1 MNRLDTPDPVRRSHR
16 AGAGLLRCAVMALIA
31 VAVVATAACAPPPPP
46 PAPADGGPIPPN
58 RPYQA
63 LPWTPDD
70 APKLLEELR
79 AQLDTPGFAARLD
92 PKRRDQ
98 ILATLRSEIAKPDA
112 LSKLQQFISSQN
124 TSAAQQNS
132 KGRLPAPPSAA
143 RRKELGLTVP
153 ASPPAPPVTVP
164 TVPNVEAPRPTPQ
177 IAAATPVQG
186 KVPQDLTE
194 LKIVPTGGKWPTGSP
209 SAWTIVGGSLTDA
222 LRETLLAGTGNLT
235 PGAPCNTLN
244 TGPRQ
249 VPVPEIPAFTG
260 QIFTP
265 AQGTIA
271 AATGAT
277 VHHGELITRIDP
289 ATGKRQFKVE
299 AHLVSPLSLDPAS
312 GLTFDVAAFRG
323 HVVVEQVGAAPR
335 SYFAGSPGT
344 QWRTLCYQQDA
355 GQSKPARAYV
365 EAWIPF
371 EGFAEPG
378 FQVRFETVDN
388 FWAGANPTAFYAAD
402 QVTVAL
408 QQATGPLAH
417 DAGTPGGSMSLRV
430 DDRVIVDRDANP
442 GNDLESLL
450 TSQLLPL
457 LPPAVEGLQDDW
469 VGIPGLLYIYL
480 TDVNL
485 TGTTLD
491 LDIVPIEGDDEHE
504 FTATFHLGDLQV
516 QGAFGALNACGFSSR
531 VAADVKFTGRVGR
544 TPGDPARLAVDGG
557 SLSTVLNIDNQWV
570 LGPDPFT
577 SLVCWI
583 VWAGGGSII
592 TGLLNEIA
600 TAEIAPLAD
609 ELGDDLDLEID
620 DVAGPIVTTPTGGG
634 FGVDLLAFRRSCEPR
649 GCQGGD
655 LLLDDDGAV
664 VAADLRVRDGK
675 AAGAPRRFPVV
686 FNPTLSSGLAER
698 SMDLFTTGGSRYD
711 AALTLNPVFLN
722 QILRALAEGGVTP
735 GTGTLDADGS
745 SGGTSFTVD
754 AEVAPV
760 VVTQQVFPDQP
771 PLTVFVPDLRI
782 SDGTTTFAVNAVVGV
797 GLDVDASSRRLL
809 PRLEVGVDVDTLS
822 CPVGR
827 RGSTP
832 DVGILVSYNVCANR
846 DWAGTPGHP
855 TLPSI
860 AELLNYV
867 VNGLV
872 NPLLRDSIGEI
883 EIPTVSGFDLAA
895 LGDIRVES
903 RNGFPTLYLGV
914 KRSGLNVTP
923 WGTASTLTV
932 FSTARGL
939 PGSGPI
945 TYDVRIADRNS
956 AAVVDPPPGTS
967 GVVSVPAADFRLG
980 GPFVFGLGFR
990 RVAVTVSASRGGTTF
1005 TTTEDYLWAGP
1016 V

>member
-1 MNRLDTPDPVRRSHR
+1 
-16 AGAGLLRCAVMALIA
+16 
-31 VAVVATAACAPPPPP
+31 
-46 PAPADGGPIPPN
+46 
-58 RPYQA
+58 
-63 LPWTPDD
+63 
-70 APKLLEELR
+70 
-79 AQLDTPGFAARLD
+79 
-92 PKRRDQ
+92 
-98 ILATLRSEIAKPDA
+98 
-112 LSKLQQFISSQN
+112 
-124 TSAAQQNS
+124 
-132 KGRLPAPPSAA
+132 
-143 RRKELGLTVP
+143 
-153 ASPPAPPVTVP
+153 
-164 TVPNVEAPRPTPQ
+164 
-177 IAAATPVQG
+177 
-186 KVPQDLTE
+186 
-194 LKIVPTGGKWPTGSP
+194 
-209 SAWTIVGGSLTDA
+209 
-222 LRETLLAGTGNLT
+222 
-235 PGAPCNTLN
+235 
-244 TGPRQ
+244 
-249 VPVPEIPAFTG
+249 
-260 QIFTP
+260 
-265 AQGTIA
+265 
-271 AATGAT
+271 
-277 VHHGELITRIDP
+277 
-289 ATGKRQFKVE
+289 
-299 AHLVSPLSLDPAS
+299 
-312 GLTFDVAAFRG
+312 
-323 HVVVEQVGAAPR
+323 VVEQVGATPR

-371 EGFAEPG
+371 DGFAEPG

-388 FWAGANPTAFYAAD
+388 NWVGSTPTVFYAAD
-402 QVTVAL
+402 QITVAL

-531 VAADVKFTGRVGR
+531 VAADVRFTGRVGR
-544 TPGDPARLAVDGG
+544 TPGDPARLAIDGG
-557 SLSTVLNIDNQWV
+557 SLSTVLNVDNQWV
-570 LGPDPFT
+570 IGPDPLT
-577 SLVCWI
+577 SLVCWA
-583 VWAGGGSII
+583 VWDGGSSII
-592 TGLLNEIA
+592 AGLLNEIA
-600 TAEIAPLAD
+600 TTEIAPLTD
-609 ELGDDLDLEID
+609 ELGDDLELEID

-649 GCQGGD
+649 DCQGGD
-655 LLLDDDGAV
+655 VLLDNDGAV
-664 VAADLRVRDGK
+664 IAADLRVRDGK
-675 AAGAPRRFPVV
+675 AAGAPRRFPLV
-686 FNPTLSSGLAER
+686 FNPTPSSSLAER
-698 SMDLFTTGGSRYD
+698 SMDVFTAGGSRYD

-722 QILRALAEGGVTP
+722 QILRALAEGGATP

-745 SGGTSFTVD
+745 SGSTGFTVE
-754 AEVAPV
+754 AEVAPI
-760 VVTQQVFPDQP
+760 VVTQQVFAGQP

-797 GLDVDASSRRLL
+797 GLEVDASSRRLI

-822 CPVGR
+822 CPFS
-827 RGSTP
+827 RGVTAL
-832 DVGILVSYNVCANR
+832 GSYGLCANR
-846 DWAGTPGHP
+846 DWAGTPGLP
-855 TLPSI
+855 TLPSM
-860 AELLNYV
+860 ADLLNYV

-932 FSTARGL
+932 LSNARGL

-967 GVVSVPAADFRLG
+967 GVVSVPAGDFELT
-980 GPFVFGLGFR
+980 GPFLYGLGVR

-1005 TTTEDYLWAGP
+1005 TTTENYSWASPALGLP
-1016 V
+1016 TG